1 MSNTTQTS
9 KTLDSYS
16 KARMEIMVKDEIPN
30 LLQDI
35 QRTYIFDFMPE
46 TVHGE
51 NHIICSYCEQDFK
64 DYADDDYLF
73 HYQEETYC
81 SVFCIQL
88 RFTHSLMIT
97 MKSKGEMLV
106 EDLQSFWT
114 ADAENNTFEFGGLY
128 YEVRI
133 KISFSE

>member
-51 NHIICSYCEQDFK
+51 NHIRCSYCEQDFK

-73 HYQEETYC
+73 YYQEEEYC
-81 SVFCIQL
+81 SVFCVQL
-88 RFTHSLMIT
+88 SVY
-97 MKSKGEMLV
+97 SKFNDHYQRVKEKC
-106 EDLQSFWT
+106 W
-114 ADAENNTFEFGGLY
+114 
-128 YEVRI
+128 
-133 KISFSE
+133 